1 MLTDDFTEH
10 KLLSKI
16 ARLYYIDDLNQQ
28 KIAEKL
34 NISRTKVS
42 RSISKAKQLNIVS
55 ININSPAEDFTELES
70 NLEKAFDLK
79 ECLIVSSGENDAQ
92 LYRNMAVAV
101 AGLFDRLLADG
112 DILGVGWGATLKNIS
127 AFIEPLRKINIQTVP
142 LLGGLGKSGI
152 EVHTN
157 AVASIIA
164 EKYGG
169 ISFAM
174 HSPAVLDSS
183 QARKIMEKDSSVAEV
198 FKMAAKI
205 NTALIGLSDIGQ
217 QSTMIKTGNFSIDDF
232 KYLEGLGI
240 AGDVNLIFINE
251 RGQTVAND
259 LDERLLRLPAEKLKD
274 IKNIIGAAF
283 GENKIRVMLGALR
296 GNLINILITDEKTAG
311 QLIKQA

>member
-1 MLTDDFTEH
+1 MVKEDFSEL

-28 KIAEKL
+28 IIAEKL

-55 ININSPAEDFTELES
+55 INIKSPAAEFAELES
-70 NLEKAFDLK
+70 TIEKVFDLK
-79 ECLIVSSGENDAQ
+79 ECLILSSGENDAQ
-92 LYRNMAVAV
+92 LYRNMAVLV
-101 AGLFDRLLADG
+101 AGLFDRILADG

-127 AFIEPLRKINIQTVP
+127 AYIEPLRKINIKTVP

-157 AVASIIA
+157 AVASMIA

-169 ISFAM
+169 ISYAM

-198 FKMAAKI
+198 FKMAAGT

-217 QSTMIKTGNFSIDDF
+217 QSTMIKTGNFSTEDF
-232 KYLEGLGI
+232 KYLESLGI
-240 AGDVNLIFINE
+240 VGDVNLIFINE
-251 RGQTVAND
+251 QGHTITND
-259 LDERLLRLPAEKLKD
+259 LDERLLRLSADKLKNV
-274 IKNIIGAAF
+274 KNIIGAAF
-283 GENKIRVMLGALR
+283 GSSKIKVLLGALR
-296 GNLINILITDEKTAG
+296 GKLINILITDEKTAG

>member
-70 NLEKAFDLK
+70 TLEKAFDLK
-79 ECLIVSSGENDAQ
+79 ECLIVSSGENDGQ

-311 QLIKQA
+311 QLIKQS